1 MSVEILSI
9 SRRPT
14 RWVRSAIEDYLGRF
28 PIHAAPKL
36 TYLAPAPGKMSTRV
50 KLVREAKSVLGKVSD
65 KDFLVVMDVAGIML
79 NNEFLARKLEDF
91 HANETN
97 LKLVLGGAE
106 GLDESVKRRAKE
118 SWSVSRLILPHKIVQ
133 ILVLEQLYRTYS
145 ISVGHPY
152 HRR

>member
-14 RWVRSAIEDYLGRF
+14 RWVSSAIEDYLGRF
-28 PIHAAPKL
+28 PTHAAPKL
-36 TYLAPAPGKMSTRV
+36 TYITPASGKMSTTE
-50 KLVREAKSVLGKVSD
+50 KLRREAKSVLDKVDD
-65 KDFLVVMDVAGIML
+65 KDFLVVMDVAGIKIS
-79 NNEFLARKLEDF
+79 NGFLARRLED
-91 HANETN
+91 ADENEIKV
-97 LKLVLGGAE
+97 KLVLGGTE
-106 GLDESVKRRAKE
+106 GLDESVKLRASE
-118 SWSVSRLILPHKIVQ
+118 SWSISSLILPHKIVQ